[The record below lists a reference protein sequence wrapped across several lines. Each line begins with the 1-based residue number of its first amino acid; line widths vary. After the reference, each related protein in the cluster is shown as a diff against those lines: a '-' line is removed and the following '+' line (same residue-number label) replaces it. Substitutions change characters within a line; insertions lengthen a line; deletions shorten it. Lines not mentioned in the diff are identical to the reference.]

1 MPAAKGRRKMASKH
15 SDHDDNPLRAPR
27 AGAAAPAAS
36 GDERRKHRRLS
47 TRLKARYL
55 DAQGREKPCLIVNI
69 SAGGALLKAKSPP
82 AAREKIILYID
93 QVGRFE
99 ASVIRSEGVEFA
111 VSYAAKRAKNA
122 RTADNLTK
130 ILNQDRQTTDRRRT
144 PRIEQNES
152 AVIYL
157 EDGAARP
164 CAIMDISLTGASLE
178 IAPRP
183 PLGSH
188 VILGRMTAKVVRRH
202 DKGVSVIF
210 TGGAER
216 MDDIIKETAAPAP
229 QPVAGAPFAPSF
241 GKKGP
246 KA

>member
-1 MPAAKGRRKMASKH
+1 M
-15 SDHDDNPLRAPR
+15 
-27 AGAAAPAAS
+27 AAP
-36 GDERRKHRRLS
+36 
-47 TRLKARYL
+47 LKARYL
-55 DAQGREKPCLIVNI
+55 DARGREKPCIIVNI

-82 AAREKIILYID
+82 QANEKIILYID

-99 ASVIRSEGVEFA
+99 ATVIRAKGQEFA
-111 VSYAAKRAKNA
+111 VSYEAKRAKNA

-130 ILNQDRQTTDRRRT
+130 IINKNKKHRTDRRKT

-152 AVIYL
+152 AVLYM
-157 EDGAARP
+157 EDGSARP
-164 CAIMDISLTGASLE
+164 CAIMDISLTGASIE

-210 TGGAER
+210 VGTAER
-216 MDDIIKETAAPAP
+216 MEDVIAETAAQEP
-229 QPVAGAPFAPSF
+229 QPVLGAPFASKF
-241 GKKGP
+241 GKKAP